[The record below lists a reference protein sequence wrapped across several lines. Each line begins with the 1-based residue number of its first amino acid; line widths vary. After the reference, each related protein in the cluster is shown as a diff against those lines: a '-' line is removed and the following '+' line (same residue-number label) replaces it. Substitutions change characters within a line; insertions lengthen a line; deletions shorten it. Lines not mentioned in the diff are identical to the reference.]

1 MKSHNAMRDEEAVD
15 ASWEAAR
22 GAVYGAIKW
31 GAVTAALGGMGYAL
45 SPIYRGLTIQFKVYI
60 QMSGMVFGGMIE
72 ADHRLR
78 EYEARVRMQKRIQR
92 DRAMWQRFEEQYGKD
107 DDE

>member
-45 SPIYRGLTIQFKVYI
+45 SPIYRGLTIQFKVY
-60 QMSGMVFGGMIE
+60 V
-72 ADHRLR
+72 DHRCPNSLLLS
-78 EYEARVRMQKRIQR
+78 AWPV
-92 DRAMWQRFEEQYGKD
+92 APFEFAES
-107 DDE
+107 